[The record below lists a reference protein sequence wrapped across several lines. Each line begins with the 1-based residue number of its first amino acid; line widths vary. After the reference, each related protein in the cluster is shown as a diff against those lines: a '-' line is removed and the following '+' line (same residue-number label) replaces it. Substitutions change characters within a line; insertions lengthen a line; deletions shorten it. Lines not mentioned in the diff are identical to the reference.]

1 MSQTLQYK
9 GYDGS
14 VEYSAED
21 RVLHGRLLGI
31 RDAVIYE
38 GGDVDSLESNFRAA
52 VDEYLAFCAAE
63 GKTPDQPFKGSFNIR
78 VGPDLHKR
86 AALFAEEHNQKLNAE
101 VSKALEEFLVQ
112 ASSL

>member
-21 RVLHGRLLGI
+21 RVLHGSLLGI
-31 RDAVIYE
+31 RDAVIFE
-38 GGDVDSLESNFRAA
+38 EADVDGLESNFRAA

-63 GKTPDQPFKGSFNIR
+63 GKIPDQPSCGRAIEEKG
-78 VGPDLHKR
+78 
-86 AALFAEEHNQKLNAE
+86 
-101 VSKALEEFLVQ
+101 
-112 ASSL
+112 

>member
-21 RVLHGRLLGI
+21 RVLHGSLLGI
-31 RDAVIYE
+31 RDAIIYE
-38 GGDVDSLESNFRAA
+38 GIDVDSLESNFRAA

-63 GKTPDQPFKGSFNIR
+63 GKIPKQP
-78 VGPDLHKR
+78 
-86 AALFAEEHNQKLNAE
+86 
-101 VSKALEEFLVQ
+101 
-112 ASSL
+112 SSGLPCSYK